1 MIQILLDLTKKVQ
14 NMEQQLS
21 EQNSHIIDLKNMI
34 LNKSIKV

>member
-1 MIQILLDLTKKVQ
+1 MIQLLLDLTKKVQ

-21 EQNSHIIDLKNMI
+21 EQNSHIKDLKNMI